1 MTKPPPGPVPF
12 LRERLLAVGT
22 LAAIAPVPL
31 FFTYALEIGLLAAYL
46 LALGIVLYRARRGSI
61 LRFPNVVLNLAG
73 LLYLPV
79 YVLDIR
85 YGSRSLLRATLHLL
99 LFTLVFK
106 LTSLK
111 KERDLSMA
119 LVLCAFLFVA
129 SVSTSFHVSILLFVA
144 AFGAV
149 AWPVLVRWSIFRDL
163 AAAPDEWR
171 RDPRA
176 QELPGRGSLSASVAA
191 TLLLAIPFFIGLPRL
206 RAPYVRGVAGGQEI
220 TTGISDTVEP
230 DLFGTLKRS
239 DRVLARITAARSLT
253 EQDAGLLRL
262 RTIAYS
268 AWDGRVWH
276 SPEGRGHVQAAGAE
290 ALVPLGGRRAPVTDE
305 RAALEIDLLPLDS
318 RYVPFPVRGTALRFP
333 EGTFRGWTWA
343 QVERDEA
350 RNVKLFFRPDRTLRY
365 VAYYGEEAER
375 DLSRGSP
382 VSASAAPA
390 SGLLARIARERTA
403 GIDPAHDPEAAAAAL
418 ESWLRSDFSYALES
432 LPAGPGAVEAFL
444 VERRRGH
451 CQSFATAMA
460 LLLREIG
467 IPSRFVAGFAG
478 GEVGPFGRYLLV
490 RGEHAHAWVEAW
502 CGEKGWVAFD
512 PTPAAGV
519 PGVTRVPLWS
529 RLRQMT
535 DGVEFLYDRYLLGF
549 SQGDQIELIR
559 VVRETAGAIAAAAR
573 DAVERLRAAAPGVG
587 ATPARATLAALAAFA
602 FVAAV
607 VLASLVLGR
616 RRVFASS
623 RGLPPA
629 AAAYRK
635 LQRILRRRGVPLT
648 VAAAPAETL
657 AAVRRLFPGAHAAAR
672 DLVQAY
678 VRESFTTTPRDST
691 EAAGVRETLRSI
703 RAAMRGGVAG

>member
-1 MTKPPPGPVPF
+1 MTKPPPDPVPF
-12 LRERLLAVGT
+12 LRERVLAVGT

-31 FFTYALEIGLLAAYL
+31 FFTYTLEIGLLAAYL
-46 LALGIVLYRARRGSI
+46 SALGFVLHRARRGSI
-61 LRFPNVVLNLAG
+61 LRFPNFVLNLAG

-79 YVLDIR
+79 YVFDVR

-99 LFTLVFK
+99 LFTMVFK
-106 LTSLK
+106 LTSLR

-144 AFGAV
+144 VFGAT

-163 AAAPDEWR
+163 AAAPEEWR

-176 QELPGRGSLSASVAA
+176 RELPGRGSLSASVAA
-191 TLLLAIPFFIGLPRL
+191 ALLLAVPFFVVLPRL
-206 RAPYVRGVAGGQEI
+206 RTPYVRGLGSGQEI

-239 DRVLARITAARSLT
+239 DRVLARITAAGPLT
-253 EQDAGLLRL
+253 ERDAGLLRL

-268 AWDGRVWH
+268 SWDGRVWR
-276 SPEGRGHVQAAGAE
+276 SPGGRARLQSAAAG
-290 ALVPLGGRRAPVTDE
+290 ALVPLGGRRAPVADE
-305 RAALEIDLLPLDS
+305 TRALEIDLLPLDS

-333 EGTFRGWTWA
+333 EGTFRGWASA

-350 RNVKLFFRPDRTLRY
+350 RNVRLFFRPDRTLRY
-365 VAYYGEEAER
+365 VAYYGAQVER
-375 DLSRGSP
+375 DLVRG
-382 VSASAAPA
+382 AAEATSGA
-390 SGLLARIARERTA
+390 SGSGVLSRIARERTR
-403 GIDPAHDPEAAAAAL
+403 GVDPARDPEAAAAAL
-418 ESWLRSDFSYALES
+418 ESWLRSDFTYALES
-432 LPAGPGAVEAFL
+432 LPPGPGATEAFL
-444 VERRRGH
+444 VERKRGH

-460 LLLREIG
+460 LLLRELG

-519 PGVTRVPLWS
+519 PGVTRVPLLA
-529 RLRQMT
+529 RIRQLA

-559 VVRETAGAIAAAAR
+559 VVRESAEAAAGSAR
-573 DAVERLRAAAPGVG
+573 EAIERLRAAVRGTRSAPGR
-587 ATPARATLAALAAFA
+587 TAL
-602 FVAAV
+602 V
-607 VLASLVLGR
+607 VLAFAAAAAVTALVLR
-616 RRVFASS
+616 RRRLLGSS

-629 AAAYRK
+629 ATAYRK
-635 LQRILRRRGVPLT
+635 VQRILRRRGAPLT
-648 VAAAPAETL
+648 AAAAPAETL
-657 AAVRRLFPGAHAAAR
+657 AAVRRLFPDAHAAAR

-678 VRESFTTTPRDST
+678 VRESFTAEPPDSA
-691 EAAGVRETLRSI
+691 EAAAIHGKLRAF
-703 RAAMRGGVAG
+703 RAAVRGAAPG

>member
-1 MTKPPPGPVPF
+1 MTKQPPAPVPF

-46 LALGIVLYRARRGSI
+46 LALGFVLHRARRGSI
-61 LRFPNVVLNLAG
+61 LRFPNFVLNLAG

-79 YVLDIR
+79 YVFDVR

-99 LFTLVFK
+99 LFTMVFK

-144 AFGAV
+144 VFGAA

-176 QELPGRGSLSASVAA
+176 EELPGRGSLSASVAA
-191 TLLLAIPFFIGLPRL
+191 ALLLAVPFFIGLPRL
-206 RAPYVRGVAGGQEI
+206 KAPYVRGVTSGQEI

-239 DRVLARITAARSLT
+239 DRVLARITAAGPLT

-268 AWDGRVWH
+268 DWDGRVWR
-276 SPEGRGHVQAAGAE
+276 SPEGHGHLQAAAAG

-305 RAALEIDLLPLDS
+305 KRALEIDLLPLDS

-375 DLSRGSP
+375 DLVRGSP

-390 SGLLARIARERTA
+390 PGVLARIARERTV
-403 GIDPAHDPEAAAAAL
+403 GIDPARDPEAAAGAL
-418 ESWLRSDFSYALES
+418 ESWLRSDFAYALES
-432 LPAGPGAVEAFL
+432 LTAGPGAIEAFL
-444 VERRRGH
+444 VEKKRGH

-502 CGEKGWVAFD
+502 CGEKGWVPFD

-519 PGVTRVPLWS
+519 PGVTRVGLLS
-529 RLRQMT
+529 RLRQLT

-559 VVRETAGAIAAAAR
+559 VVRESATAIAGSAS
-573 DAVERLRAAAPGVG
+573 DAIERLRAAFGGAGTAPGRT
-587 ATPARATLAALAAFA
+587 ALAALA

-607 VLASLVLGR
+607 VLAALVLR
-616 RRVFASS
+616 RRRAFASA

-635 LQRILRRRGVPLT
+635 LQRILRRRGAPLT

-657 AAVRRLFPGAHAAAR
+657 AAVRRLFPDAHAAAR

-678 VRESFTTTPRDST
+678 VRESFTTGPRDST
-691 EAAGVRETLRSI
+691 EAAAVREKLRSF
-703 RAAMRGGVAG
+703 RAAMRGAAAG